1 MSKTLFWYLF
11 RDLIRIFFMASGTL
25 AAIMSFGGLMRP
37 LTENGLNAGQV
48 GKMLAC
54 LMPAMTAYSLPA
66 AALFATT
73 VVFGRLAA
81 DNELTAC
88 RAAGMSYLA
97 IGLPAVVFSLL
108 ISILS
113 LLLLCFVV
121 PVYSLKVEQVIYS
134 NLAQVVVNTIQREHE
149 IRLGSDYPTVFA
161 EEAHLLPSDPNQPG
175 EQMAHLTGPTIVTYV
190 PGGPENSLHIPK
202 DFYTAESATVR
213 IHPSDENSASGGVRL
228 DMDLVGGAKFP
239 RAFTA
244 SDRNQLGVETVTPP
258 PMFLDNPIRQNYK
271 FMDIWE
277 LMRLD
282 ADPSG
287 SERIQ
292 QAVADLLRREQERT
306 YLSHLAADQA
316 GLGAYS
322 LRSAASPGKAYILTT
337 QGAGPVLRQDD
348 LIFRSADAASPSGPV
363 SRQVR
368 LTVVDWEQVTRVAQA
383 NEATLRARADEADG
397 LISVTVE
404 LRDVLMRVSDAQNK
418 AGGLPI
424 EPAELPTW
432 EATID
437 VPMEDS
443 IKQLKQTRTLA
454 AYINDRSL
462 DERDSNHIRREEVL
476 AKNEVRAELHGR
488 ASFAVSCLILV
499 LVGCA
504 LGMMFKSGN
513 FLAAFAISFAPAL
526 LCIALV
532 VAGQQ
537 TASHVPEVIAR
548 KFIDHDQPLKLGL
561 CVIWSGNVLVLGMA
575 VGLIARLRRR

>member
-11 RDLIRIFFMASGTL
+11 RDLVRIFFMASGTL
-25 AAIMSFGGLMRP
+25 AGIMSFGGLMRP

-48 GKMLAC
+48 SKMLMY

-97 IGLPAVVFSLL
+97 IGLPAVVFSLM

-121 PVYSLKVEQVIYS
+121 PVYSLKVEKVIYS
-134 NLAQVVVNTIQREHE
+134 NLAQVVVNKIQRDHE
-149 IRLGSDYPTVFA
+149 IHLGADYPVVYA
-161 EEAHLLPSDPNQPG
+161 EEAHLLPPDPAQPRD
-175 EQMAHLTGPTIVTYV
+175 EMAHLTGPTVVTYE
-190 PGGPENSLHIPK
+190 PGGLDSGLRVPK

-213 IHPSDENSASGGVRL
+213 LHTTKDGNVRL
-228 DMDLVGGAKFP
+228 DMDLMGGARFP

-244 SDRNQLGVETVTPP
+244 SDRNQLGVEMVTPP
-258 PMFLDNPIRQNYK
+258 AMFLSNPIRQNYK

-277 LMRLD
+277 LMRLA

-287 SERIQ
+287 GQRIVE
-292 QAVADLLRREQERT
+292 AVADLVRREQERT
-306 YLSHLAADQA
+306 YLSRLAADQA
-316 GLGAYS
+316 GLSAYP
-322 LRSAASPGKAYILTT
+322 LRSATSPGTAYILTT
-337 QGAGPVLRQDD
+337 QGPPPELRQDD
-348 LIFRSADAASPSGPV
+348 LNFRSADNT
-363 SRQVR
+363 RQVR
-368 LTVVDWEQVTRVAQA
+368 LTVIDWERVTRIAQA
-383 NEATLRARADEADG
+383 AEATLRARADEG
-397 LISVTVE
+397 SGRISVTVE
-404 LRDVLMRVSDAQNK
+404 LHDVLMRVADSSADGK
-418 AGGLPI
+418 AAAMPM

-437 VPMEDS
+437 VPMDDS
-443 IKQLKQTRTLA
+443 IKQLSQTRTLA
-454 AYINDRSL
+454 AYENDPTV
-462 DERDSNHIRREEVL
+462 DARDANHLRREEVL
-476 AKNEVRAELHGR
+476 ANNEVRAELHGR

-499 LVGCA
+499 MVGCV

-513 FLAAFAISFAPAL
+513 FLTAFAVSFAPAL

-537 TASHVPEVIAR
+537 TASHVPEVIGR
-548 KFIDHDQPLKLGL
+548 NFLQHDRPLGL
-561 CVIWSGNVLVLGMA
+561 GLGVIWSGNMMVLGLA
-575 VGLIARLRRR
+575 TALIARLRRR